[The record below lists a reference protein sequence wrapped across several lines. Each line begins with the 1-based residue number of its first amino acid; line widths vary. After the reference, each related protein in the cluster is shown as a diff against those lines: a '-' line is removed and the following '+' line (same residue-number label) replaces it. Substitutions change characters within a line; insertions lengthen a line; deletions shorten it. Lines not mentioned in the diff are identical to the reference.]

1 MTLCRW
7 GAGAA
12 LGAVRGARSWSVGAP
27 GCPLLPPCALSVTLS
42 SSPPSSGGV
51 ARAPELGPGTS
62 CGAARVSCLG
72 DSPGPLGDPCA
83 SGPTWRRVHITEVV
97 REAPAGEARS
107 LGGHEG
113 GEAERLGC
121 AGEAAMTPACSAG
134 REVGIWKG
142 FCLDAGPPSLPAA
155 GRAAGPCP
163 FPPEQRVQGPS
174 LGGGAAGPP
183 AHPPAAG
190 HFQNRERGQG
200 CSHQGPCL
208 EGFLSPQAATA
219 CAGSGQAQPPP
230 AAQPPPVAVAV
241 PAAAEATLPAR
252 LRAEQ
257 IPLLEPLLWPAAPR
271 LGVLQAVEPP
281 GLLAPGG
288 RAVRL

>member
-1 MTLCRW
+1 
-7 GAGAA
+7 
-12 LGAVRGARSWSVGAP
+12 
-27 GCPLLPPCALSVTLS
+27 
-42 SSPPSSGGV
+42 
-51 ARAPELGPGTS
+51 
-62 CGAARVSCLG
+62 
-72 DSPGPLGDPCA
+72 
-83 SGPTWRRVHITEVV
+83 
-97 REAPAGEARS
+97 
-107 LGGHEG
+107 
-113 GEAERLGC
+113 
-121 AGEAAMTPACSAG
+121 MTPACSAG

-257 IPLLEPLLWPAAPR
+257 IPLLEPLLWPAAAPA
-271 LGVLQAVEPP
+271 GGSA
-281 GLLAPGG
+281 GSGAAWAPGSWPQGCPAVTG
-288 RAVRL
+288 RRASRPAALSYFPSWQHLTPYLFVFLVSRGRPFPAGGRSPAPCWPSAPRVAPPVAASAEPSAGDPGPCGDQGAG